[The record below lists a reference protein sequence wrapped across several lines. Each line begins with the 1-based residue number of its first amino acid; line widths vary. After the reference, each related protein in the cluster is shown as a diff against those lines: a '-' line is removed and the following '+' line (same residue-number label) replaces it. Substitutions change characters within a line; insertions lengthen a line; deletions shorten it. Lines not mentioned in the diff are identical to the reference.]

1 MNLGI
6 LLSIGFC
13 NLLKF
18 MFNFNFKFKHPINIQ
33 KIIDKTN
40 LYNKKV
46 NYFFFVF
53 DYWFLMLKNYENLK
67 NI

>member
-1 MNLGI
+1 M
-6 LLSIGFC
+6 
-13 NLLKF
+13 
-18 MFNFNFKFKHPINIQ
+18 
-33 KIIDKTN
+33 N

>member
-1 MNLGI
+1 M
-6 LLSIGFC
+6 
-13 NLLKF
+13 
-18 MFNFNFKFKHPINIQ
+18 
-33 KIIDKTN
+33 N

-46 NYFFFVF
+46 NYFFLVF